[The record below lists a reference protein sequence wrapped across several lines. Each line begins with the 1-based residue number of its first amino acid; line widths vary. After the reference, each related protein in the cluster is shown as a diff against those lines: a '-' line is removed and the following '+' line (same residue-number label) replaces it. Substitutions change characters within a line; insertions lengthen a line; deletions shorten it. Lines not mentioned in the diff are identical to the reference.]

1 MPTIM
6 AALHQGEK
14 DMDPS
19 LKGLEPELLWMHFDE
34 LRKIPR
40 CSKHEERARQY
51 IKDVAKRLGLAS
63 EEDKAGNVLVRKAAT
78 RGHEGAPTVVLQG
91 HLDMVCEKNAD
102 VAHDFA
108 KDPIQL
114 ELRGEDLHARGTT
127 LGADDGIGVAVAL
140 AVLESTDLAHGPI
153 EALFTVDEETG
164 LTGAYQLA
172 PGWLKG
178 RIMLNLDSEDM
189 NVVTIGCA
197 GGGGTKVELPVTRA
211 PVPAGMVRAMVAVK
225 GLRGGHSGVDIHEYR
240 ANAVKLLV
248 RLLWA
253 VAREHTVLLC
263 DIAGGDKHNA
273 IPREASAEV
282 AVDPKALAALKALA
296 VQHQAV
302 DLEEFGGRDPGIRHA
317 VEERGAATGDAM
329 DAQSSRRALHLLQAM
344 PHGVEKF
351 SHAMPELVETSTN
364 LASVDVEGDSLWVMM
379 STRSSI
385 MGALEALRGRIE
397 AVAVL
402 AGARVEQED
411 AYPGWN
417 PDPTSPLLAVTKAVH
432 KQLFG
437 AEPKVEA
444 IHAGLETGIVGERYP
459 GMQMI
464 SVGPTLK
471 NPHSPDE
478 YVNVRTVEECWRW
491 VAALLR
497 TLAEKGLGA

>member
-1 MPTIM
+1 
-6 AALHQGEK
+6 
-14 DMDPS
+14 MDPS
-19 LKGLEPELLWMHFDE
+19 LTGLKPELLWKHFDE
-34 LRKIPR
+34 IRKIPR

-51 IKDVAKRLGLAS
+51 VKDVAARLGLAV
-63 EEDKAGNVLVRKAAT
+63 EEDKAGNVLVRKAASKG
-78 RGHEGAPTVVLQG
+78 REGSPAVVLQG

-102 VAHDFA
+102 VTFDFS

-127 LGADDGIGVAVAL
+127 LGADNGIGVAATL
-140 AVLESTDLAHGPI
+140 AVLESTDLVHGPI

-164 LTGAYQLA
+164 LTGAFQLE

-197 GGGGTKVELPVTRA
+197 GGGGTKVELPLKRA
-211 PVPAGMVRAMVAVK
+211 PVPPGMLRAKVTVK

-240 ANAVKLLV
+240 ANAVKLLG
-248 RLLWA
+248 RLLWSC
-253 VAREHTVLLC
+253 AREHTVLIYDL
-263 DIAGGDKHNA
+263 AGGDKHNA
-273 IPREASAEV
+273 IPREAAAEV
-282 AVDPKALAALKALA
+282 AVDDKALDALKALA
-296 VQHQAV
+296 KSHQAV
-302 DLEEFGGRDPGIRHA
+302 DLEEFGGRDPGIKHA
-317 VEERGAATGDAM
+317 VEGSGAASGEALDAP
-329 DAQSSRRALHLLQAM
+329 SSRRVLHLVQAM

-351 SHAMPELVETSTN
+351 SHAMPNLVETSTN
-364 LASVDVEGDSLWVMM
+364 LASVDIEGDSLWVMM

-385 MGALEALRGRIE
+385 TGALEALRARIE
-397 AVAVL
+397 AIGVL
-402 AGARVEQED
+402 AGARVEQES

-432 KQLFG
+432 KELFG

-464 SVGPTLK
+464 SIGPTLK

-491 VAALLR
+491 VVALLR